1 MRNEKNERVGG
12 KMKFMR
18 GWIKYEQSEA
28 RTMNAEISRGGI
40 GDTFESLIW
49 YR

>member
-18 GWIKYEQSEA
+18 GRMKDEKSEA
-28 RTMNAEISRGGI
+28 RTMNADISRGGI

-49 YR
+49 YS